1 VEVPT
6 TPTATVP
13 SLLALTL
20 GSSTADIGT
29 IVPGVARTYD
39 ASVPAVVT
47 STAGNA
53 TLSVSDPG
61 DGSGKLT
68 NGAMQF
74 ASPLQVRATN
84 AATPGSAFAPLSGT
98 PVTLLT
104 WPKEISNDAVTISV
118 RQPISANEPLLAGG
132 YSKTITFT
140 LSTTQP

>member
-1 VEVPT
+1 MT
-6 TPTATVP
+6 
-13 SLLALTL
+13 
-20 GSSTADIGT
+20 
-29 IVPGVARTYD
+29 R
-39 ASVPAVVT
+39 ASAAVVT

-61 DGSGKLT
+61 DGVGQARPT
-68 NGAMQF
+68 GRCTF

-84 AATPGSAFAPLSGT
+84 AATPGSAFAPLSGN

-104 WPKEISNDAVTISV
+104 WPKEIANDAVTISV
-118 RQPISANEPLLAGG
+118 RQPVAANEPLLAGG